1 VSDIDLVFIVKD
13 SYKNN
18 EIVIETN
25 NPQEALEM
33 ALDVTKCKV
42 PMLEV
47 RKNGE
52 LIDGSGYDPKTFK
65 KIINRYS

>member
-1 VSDIDLVFIVKD
+1 MYVGDTHLAFIVKD

-18 EIVIETN
+18 EIFIETN
-25 NPQEALEM
+25 NPQEALEI
-33 ALDVTKCKV
+33 ALTKCKL

-47 RKNGE
+47 RKNGK

-65 KIINRYS
+65 KIVARYS